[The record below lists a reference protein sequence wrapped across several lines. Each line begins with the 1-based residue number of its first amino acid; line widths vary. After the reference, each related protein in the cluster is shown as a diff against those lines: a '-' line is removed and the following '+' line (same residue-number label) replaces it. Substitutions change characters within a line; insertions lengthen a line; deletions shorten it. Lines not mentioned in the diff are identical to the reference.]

1 MNDAQLCAQYFL
13 SVPGAVG
20 FLKCHPTEMLK
31 SPMITT
37 FTLPAF
43 FFFYYYKAVYI
54 HYKILKGGRVT
65 YKPTWEYLKN
75 ICSNAHIQG
84 KRTKYTL

>member
-1 MNDAQLCAQYFL
+1 MNEAQSCAQYFL
-13 SVPGAVG
+13 SAPGAVG

-31 SPMITT
+31 SSMITT
-37 FTLPAF
+37 FTHPP

-65 YKPTWEYLKN
+65 YKPTRGYSKN